1 MLESDGGEPYWNQFS
16 HGYAWRVTNQNVTGR
31 LGIILADTR
40 VRNSQDQPGKYWLA
54 ALFVVVAIILAL
66 TFRLAALTAFLEKYK
81 IFGLVACLFAY
92 VLLSVT
98 PIPSEPVTVLVLAWK
113 GPMAAI
119 ILATLGNT
127 LAAMMEFYIGQG
139 LGDMTD
145 FEKKKEKLPFNLG
158 RLPIDSPVFLLLAR
172 MLPGFGPKFVSLAG
186 GLYQVPMI
194 TYLWTTIVSNLIGAV
209 FFVLGGYGLI
219 KLFQ

>member
-1 MLESDGGEPYWNQFS
+1 MSLE
-16 HGYAWRVTNQNVTGR
+16 R

-40 VRNSQDQPGKYWLA
+40 VRNSQGQPGKYWLA
-54 ALFVVVAIILAL
+54 ALFVVVAIIFAL
-66 TFRLAALTAFLEKYK
+66 TFRLAALTAFLENYST
-81 IFGLVACLFAY
+81 FGLVACLFAY

-113 GPMAAI
+113 GPTAAI
-119 ILATLGNT
+119 IVATLGNT
-127 LAAMMEFYIGQG
+127 LAAMMEFYIGQS
-139 LGDMTD
+139 LGDMAD
-145 FEKKKEKLPFNLG
+145 FEEKKEKLPFHLG

-194 TYLWTTIVSNLIGAV
+194 TYLWTATVSNLIGAV
-209 FFVLGGYGLI
+209 FFVLGSYGLI
-219 KLFQ
+219 KLFH